1 MGYSFEEIQALQK
14 PQRESARQ
22 AHIEQLQARASVGQ
36 KISELQADPR
46 FEVWGRHVEAMK
58 AIAQQRLDTVEH
70 ELTSNKLLR
79 HDEYISYKIMQSS
92 ARGEVLAYNNALSVA
107 KTLIEQGESALKE
120 LNTLTSEEKGV

>member
-22 AHIEQLQARASVGQ
+22 SHIEQLQARASVGQ

-46 FEVWGRHVEAMK
+46 WEVFGRHVNALRSTEFDRETSSQNRLINAILTSEDYLK
-58 AIAQQRLDTVEH
+58 VKIAQA
-70 ELTSNKLLR
+70 S
-79 HDEYISYKIMQSS
+79 SS
-92 ARGEVLAYNNALSVA
+92 AAVKAYDNVMNLA

-120 LNTLTSEEKGV
+120 LNSLTSEEKSA